1 MLDPFALN
9 MRFEEQKPSPALT
22 DLVDRF
28 WAFDVTDQDP
38 SPFDHVVMPDGACN
52 LTLVEPGPAGEFF
65 ASWTG
70 PGAVA
75 LRVPVFKGVRY
86 RGMRLQP
93 GAFHAF
99 TGLDVASIVGK
110 NVTVESLLPEWYEAL
125 RTVMSPLPSSLL
137 EFSVRAERIFSD
149 RAHHTNLLD
158 AAVQKL
164 VAILVRSEGDEP
176 LGALLESFGL
186 SERQLRRRFVAEVGL
201 TPKVF
206 SRLRRV
212 RRACADLLQNAPS
225 GIAAIS
231 YEHGYADQAHLS
243 REMRTVFGMSPQL
256 LHHYLCQI
264 HHTNVS
270 ELQGKG

>member
-1 MLDPFALN
+1 
-9 MRFEEQKPSPALT
+9 MRYEEQQPSRALA

-38 SPFDHVVMPDGACN
+38 AQVDHVVMPDGACY
-52 LTLVEPGPAGEFF
+52 LTLVEPGPGGQFF
-65 ASWTG
+65 SSLTG

-86 RGMRLQP
+86 RGIRLQP
-93 GAFHAF
+93 GAWRAF
-99 TGLDVASIVGK
+99 TGLDVARVAGK
-110 NVTVESLLPEWYEAL
+110 NIAVESILPDWHAAL
-125 RTVMSPLPSSLL
+125 RAVMSPLPHALS
-137 EFSVRAERIFSD
+137 EFAARAERMFAD
-149 RAHHTNLLD
+149 RAHHTKLLD

-164 VAILVRSEGDEP
+164 VAILVKSEGEEP

-231 YEHGYADQAHLS
+231 YDHGYSDQAHLS

-256 LHHYLCQI
+256 LHHYLRQI
-264 HHTNVS
+264 QHTNVA
-270 ELQGKG
+270 ELNGRD

>member
-1 MLDPFALN
+1 
-9 MRFEEQKPSPALT
+9 MRYEEQKPSQALAH
-22 DLVDRF
+22 LVDRF

-38 SPFDHVVMPDGACN
+38 AQVDHVVMPDGACN
-52 LTLVEPGPAGEFF
+52 LTLVEPGPGGQFF
-65 ASWTG
+65 SSLTG

-86 RGMRLQP
+86 RGVRLQP
-93 GAFHAF
+93 GAWRAF
-99 TGLDVASIVGK
+99 TGLDVALIAGKSVG
-110 NVTVESLLPEWYEAL
+110 VESILPDWHAAL
-125 RTVMSPLPSSLL
+125 HTGLAPLPASLA
-137 EFSVRAERIFSD
+137 EFSRLAEKLFCD
-149 RAHHTNLLD
+149 RTHRTEVLD

-164 VAILVRSEGDEP
+164 VAILVKSEGEAP
-176 LGALLESFGL
+176 LGALLDSFGL

-231 YEHGYADQAHLS
+231 YDHGYSDQAHLS

-256 LHHYLCQI
+256 LHHYLRQI
-264 HHTNVS
+264 QHTNVA
-270 ELQGKG
+270 ELNGRD

>member
-1 MLDPFALN
+1 
-9 MRFEEQKPSPALT
+9 MRYEEQQPSRALA

-28 WAFDVTDQDP
+28 WAFDMTDQDP
-38 SPFDHVVMPDGACN
+38 AQVDHVVMPDGACN
-52 LTLVEPGPAGEFF
+52 LTLVEPGPGGQFF
-65 ASWTG
+65 SSLTG

-93 GAFHAF
+93 GALRAF
-99 TGLDVASIVGK
+99 TGLDVALIVGK
-110 NVTVESLLPEWYEAL
+110 NIALESVLPDWHAAL
-125 RTVMSPLPSSLL
+125 RNVMSPLPHSLS
-137 EFSVRAERIFSD
+137 EFAARAERMFAD
-149 RAHHTNLLD
+149 RAHHTDVLD

-164 VAILVRSEGDEP
+164 VAILIKSEGEEP

-231 YEHGYADQAHLS
+231 YEHGYSDQAHLS

-256 LHHYLCQI
+256 LHHYLRQI
-264 HHTNVS
+264 QHTNVAG
-270 ELQGKG
+270 LKGTD

>member
-1 MLDPFALN
+1 
-9 MRFEEQKPSPALT
+9 MRYEELKPSLALT

-38 SPFDHVVMPDGACN
+38 SQVDHVVMPDGACN
-52 LTLVEPGPAGEFF
+52 LTLVEPGPSGEFF
-65 ASWTG
+65 ASLTG

-93 GAFHAF
+93 GALRAF

-110 NVTVESLLPEWYEAL
+110 NVAIESLLPGWHAAL
-125 RTVMSPLPSSLL
+125 RKAMSPLPQSLL
-137 EFSVRAERIFSD
+137 EFAARAERMFAD
-149 RAHHTNLLD
+149 RIQHSGVLD

-164 VAILVRSEGDEP
+164 VAILVTSEGEEP

-212 RRACADLLQNAPS
+212 RRTCADLLQNAPS

-256 LHHYLCQI
+256 LHHYLSQI
-264 HHTNVS
+264 QHTNVA
-270 ELQGKG
+270 ELHGKD